1 MARLLHIYR
10 RYYPDEG
17 GIEWTMRKFCE
28 YAAGLGNDVSAL
40 VSSRYPWS
48 QRVAIN
54 GVEVIRAASVG
65 TVANTP
71 ICPTMPAWIRRRQ
84 PDLVEMHHAYPYGMW
99 ALLRSGYRGRL
110 IVHYHFDISRFGP
123 LQKFVTPVLQEVLR
137 RADRIFVNSESYA
150 KSSPVLQH
158 WLGKCVYIPP
168 GVEPCKFDLREGQH
182 ERVEALRAPG
192 RLRVL
197 FVGRLSHYKGLGD
210 LLTAMQWVDGELYVI
225 GRGGMESRL
234 RGMAQRLGLGE
245 RVHFLGRVDDAEL
258 VCQYHASD
266 AVVLPSVSRGESFGV
281 AQVEA
286 MLCGRPVVCSNLPG
300 VCEVGLDGETTCLF
314 EPGNAVA
321 LAGELNRLAADE
333 RLRQRMGQAG
343 RSHALR
349 EYDLQQVNM
358 RRWEVYRELLEG

>member
-1 MARLLHIYR
+1 
-10 RYYPDEG
+10 
-17 GIEWTMRKFCE
+17 
-28 YAAGLGNDVSAL
+28 
-40 VSSRYPWS
+40 
-48 QRVAIN
+48 
-54 GVEVIRAASVG
+54 
-65 TVANTP
+65 
-71 ICPTMPAWIRRRQ
+71 
-84 PDLVEMHHAYPYGMW
+84 
-99 ALLRSGYRGRL
+99 
-110 IVHYHFDISRFGP
+110 
-123 LQKFVTPVLQEVLR
+123 
-137 RADRIFVNSESYA
+137 
-150 KSSPVLQH
+150 
-158 WLGKCVYIPP
+158 
-168 GVEPCKFDLREGQH
+168 
-182 ERVEALRAPG
+182 
-192 RLRVL
+192 
-197 FVGRLSHYKGLGD
+197 
-210 LLTAMQWVDGELYVI
+210 
-225 GRGGMESRL
+225 
-234 RGMAQRLGLGE
+234 MAQRLGLGE